1 MIKYHKMEN
10 GRLTEI
16 KNYEAGCWMRCIAP
30 NEEEINYLMNTI
42 GIDADLLRSSL
53 DEEETTHIDS
63 DGENTL
69 IIIDSPV
76 VDTTGTNFTYYTNP
90 LSIIL
95 TPENIITIALKENSI
110 MDEFAEGVIRSSN
123 PDNHTRFAL
132 QIILRNASKYL
143 QYLTQINRITE
154 RVEEKLKQT
163 MQNEDLIQLLEIE
176 KSLVYF
182 SSSLKSINGMLRKL
196 SRGKHIIL
204 GECEQDLL
212 EDVIIEINQ
221 ASEMSEI
228 YLNILSNSMEAFSS
242 LISNNLNVS
251 MKYLASITL
260 ILSMPT
266 IVSGIYGMNN
276 PGIPF
281 MSSNWAPFIFIFL
294 SMFITWI
301 VLRHKKMF

>member
-76 VDTTGTNFTYYTNP
+76 VDKTGTNFTYYTNP

-110 MDEFAEGVIRSSN
+110 MHN
-123 PDNHTRFAL
+123 
-132 QIILRNASKYL
+132 
-143 QYLTQINRITE
+143 
-154 RVEEKLKQT
+154 
-163 MQNEDLIQLLEIE
+163 
-176 KSLVYF
+176 
-182 SSSLKSINGMLRKL
+182 NG
-196 SRGKHIIL
+196 
-204 GECEQDLL
+204 
-212 EDVIIEINQ
+212 
-221 ASEMSEI
+221 
-228 YLNILSNSMEAFSS
+228 
-242 LISNNLNVS
+242 
-251 MKYLASITL
+251 
-260 ILSMPT
+260 
-266 IVSGIYGMNN
+266 
-276 PGIPF
+276 
-281 MSSNWAPFIFIFL
+281 
-294 SMFITWI
+294 
-301 VLRHKKMF
+301 